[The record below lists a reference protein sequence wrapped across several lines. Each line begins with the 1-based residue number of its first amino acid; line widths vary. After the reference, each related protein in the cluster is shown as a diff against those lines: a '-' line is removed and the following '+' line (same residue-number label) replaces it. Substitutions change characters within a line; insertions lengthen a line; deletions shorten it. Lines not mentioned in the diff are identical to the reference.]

1 MTTQKQLKLGIS
13 EHMQSRSGA
22 NYFFEGFSLIRTK
35 GLKRFVFIPLAVN
48 LILFSIALYF
58 LVGQIEVGI
67 QYIINL
73 VPDWEWLAWFKQGV
87 TYILWPLAVIS
98 ILLVFALIFGT
109 LANWVAAPF
118 NGLLAEKVERHLTGQ
133 SLGDAGLLDVVK
145 DIPRTLGRE
154 LAKLLYYIPRAIGFL
169 LLFFLLP
176 VFGQILWFLF
186 SAWMMAIQY
195 CDYSFDN
202 HKVGFKT
209 MRFTLNQKRTHC
221 FSFGVMVSVFSM
233 IPIVNFLVMPV
244 AICGATSM
252 WVNEL
257 KHQVPSK

>member
-1 MTTQKQLKLGIS
+1 
-13 EHMQSRSGA
+13 MQNSSGA
-22 NYFFEGFSLIRTK
+22 SYFFEGFSLIRTK
-35 GLKRFVFIPLAVN
+35 GIKRFVFIPLAVN

-58 LVGQIEVGI
+58 LVGQIDDGI
-67 QYIINL
+67 AYIIGL
-73 VPDWEWLAWFKQGV
+73 IPDWEWFAWLKQGIV
-87 TYILWPLAVIS
+87 FILWPLAVIS

-133 SLGDAGLLDVVK
+133 SLGDSGIMDVVK

-169 LLFFLLP
+169 ILFFLLP
-176 VFGQILWFLF
+176 VFGQVLWFMF

-195 CDYSFDN
+195 CDYPFDN
-202 HKVGFKT
+202 HKIGFKP
-209 MRFTLNQKRTHC
+209 MRSTLAESRSQS

-257 KHQVPSK
+257 RHRVE